1 MYALIITILFSWA
14 LPWAHQPF
22 PTISVTPP
30 CTVGLDIYWE
40 EWSFPMIFPQ
50 WRESALFVPSYLW
63 TKSLLLRVKSEGRRA
78 GEAEPSYTPIA
89 LLAQDKKAFIFFWQ
103 NKVHLFQTPS
113 ASCWSCTSW
122 TLKLKKQTTT
132 TTKLTATITRK
143 PHILQEGVHFEFQ
156 VLEDLLALK

>member
-63 TKSLLLRVKSEGRRA
+63 TRSLLLREKSEGRRA

-89 LLAQDKKAFIFFWQ
+89 LLAQDKKAFIFFLAEQ
-103 NKVHLFQTPS
+103 GSPVPDPFCFL
-113 ASCWSCTSW
+113 
-122 TLKLKKQTTT
+122 LKLHILNFKAKKINNKKKMTS
-132 TTKLTATITRK
+132 TITRK